1 MSAEEQTRHPK
12 GKHRY
17 RSVVEGMELANE
29 FARSGQGI
37 TEFAR
42 QRGVSFNMVKYWS
55 MRARQLASA
64 SSSDLVQVGEMSVS
78 GILETGSPTGPASAQ
93 PVVVPVP
100 PVVPPVAPV
109 PRLPSPAVATSPPMI
124 EVRLPNGLSIGI
136 SAGFSPQV
144 LAQVI
149 ACVGG
154 RPC

>member
-1 MSAEEQTRHPK
+1 MSAEEQARHPK

-17 RSVVEGMELANE
+17 RSVVEGMGLANE
-29 FARSGQGI
+29 FARSGQSI

-64 SSSDLVQVGEMSVS
+64 SSSDLVQVGEVSVS
-78 GILETGSPTGPASAQ
+78 GILEAVSPAKPVSAD
-93 PVVVPVP
+93 
-100 PVVPPVAPV
+100 PVVPPM
-109 PRLPSPAVATSPPMI
+109 PRLPARVVTASPPTI
-124 EVRLPNGLSIGI
+124 EVRLPNGMSIGI
-136 SAGFSPQV
+136 GAGFSPQV

>member
-1 MSAEEQTRHPK
+1 MSAEEQARHPK

-29 FARSGQGI
+29 FARSGQSI

-64 SSSDLVQVGEMSVS
+64 SSSDLVQVGEVSAS
-78 GILETGSPTGPASAQ
+78 GILEAVSPAAAASAE
-93 PVVVPVP
+93 PVVAPVP
-100 PVVPPVAPV
+100 PVAAV
-109 PRLPSPAVATSPPMI
+109 PRLLSRVVTASPPTI
-124 EVRLPNGLSIGI
+124 EVRLPNGMSIGI
-136 SAGFSPQV
+136 GAGFSPQM

-154 RPC
+154 QPC